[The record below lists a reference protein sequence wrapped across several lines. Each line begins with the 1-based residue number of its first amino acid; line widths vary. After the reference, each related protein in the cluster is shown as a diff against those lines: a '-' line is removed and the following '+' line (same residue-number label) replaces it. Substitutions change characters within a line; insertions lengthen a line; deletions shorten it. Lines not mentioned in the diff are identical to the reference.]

1 MNIRESIEALEQQI
15 YIACSEGDY
24 DTVNILENQ
33 LELLRGRA
41 EHPFDDDPY
50 APEGKM
56 FKEDDWS

>member
-15 YIACSEGDY
+15 YVACSEGDY
-24 DTVNILENQ
+24 DTMNILENQ
-33 LELLRGRA
+33 LEQLRGRA

-50 APEGKM
+50 APESKL